1 MIKKIGILTSG
12 GDAPGMNAA
21 VRAVVKTAINS
32 GVEVYGI
39 LDGYRG
45 ILENRIIKMEKSD
58 VAGIQSR
65 GGTIL
70 GTVRYPEFKNAEVRE
85 ATAAKLKELGIEAL
99 VCIGGDGTY
108 MGAMRLT
115 ELGINCIGI
124 PGTIDND
131 ISSTDYTLGFDTAM
145 NTIAYCIDHLRDTSS
160 SHHRCTVVEVM
171 GNHCGDLAMFS
182 AVGLAAEIA
191 EMNVVDLAAE
201 IDKRTKYEA
210 KWEILGRIQRG
221 GAPSAFDR
229 LLGATLGGYATQLLL
244 KGKGGLAVGIHNNQ
258 LVANPIYE
266 ALKMHK
272 EPYFNINEMLDLLNN

>member
-45 ILENRIIKMEKSD
+45 ILENRIIKMEKND

-115 ELGINCIGI
+115 EHA
-124 PGTIDND
+124 D
-131 ISSTDYTLGFDTAM
+131 M
-145 NTIAYCIDHLRDTSS
+145 Q
-160 SHHRCTVVEVM
+160 V
-171 GNHCGDLAMFS
+171 FS
-182 AVGLAAEIA
+182 EF
-191 EMNVVDLAAE
+191 
-201 IDKRTKYEA
+201 
-210 KWEILGRIQRG
+210 RG
-221 GAPSAFDR
+221 HAR
-229 LLGATLGGYATQLLL
+229 LLSPTSDPQ
-244 KGKGGLAVGIHNNQ
+244 KR
-258 LVANPIYE
+258 
-266 ALKMHK
+266 
-272 EPYFNINEMLDLLNN
+272 